1 MKISNKNT
9 ALGLLEH
16 MDPFSFRICEN
27 TEVPLEMK
35 RALGLTLVQEWP
47 KVLPAFKRKVQ
58 YISDPFYEAYA
69 SSTHALSSVIDA
81 EEINE
86 AGTFVVRSSPSETN
100 TIFYHI
106 KSEGKGDDFK
116 ISGYV
121 FFFTKETSRDL
132 PALAIMVSRN
142 SKGDIKEY
150 LSDTAKK
157 NNITW
162 LSVLSD
168 IFAMIL
174 FMRYCE
180 VETKEIKAESKGY
193 HVNCKYVNETK
204 QKIEVLDSTWFTTII
219 RSGAFKVGG
228 HFRMQP
234 YGKNLSQR
242 KLIWI
247 APFEKEGYTRK
258 AKILNN
264 EHNNSNLL

>member
-9 ALGLLEH
+9 AVGLLEH

-27 TEVPLEMK
+27 ESVPLEAK
-35 RALGLTLVQEWP
+35 RALGITLVQEWP
-47 KVLPAFKRKVQ
+47 KIVSCFKRKVQ

-69 SSTHALSSVIDA
+69 SSAHSLSSVLDT
-81 EEINE
+81 EDINE

-106 KSEGKGDDFK
+106 KSEGKGSDFK
-116 ISGYV
+116 MSGYV

-142 SKGDIKEY
+142 SKGEIKEY

-162 LSVLSD
+162 LSVFSD
-168 IFAMIL
+168 IFTMIL

-180 VETKEIKAESKGY
+180 IETKEIKAESKGH

-204 QKIEVLDSTWFTTII
+204 QNIEVLDSTWFTTII

-228 HFRMQP
+228 HFRLQACGTGM
-234 YGKNLSQR
+234 KDR

-258 AKILNN
+258 AKMLNN
-264 EHNNSNLL
+264 GESE